1 MKWMNVNVFFSISFF
16 VSTIANAGMINVNC
30 STNPPGALSAA
41 VSSALPGT
49 VIQVSGTCNDAIVIT
64 QDDITLIGSN
74 TTNSNLATIS
84 GFFPEDRV
92 TIDGASRTV
101 ISGFNI
107 EKGLFAIV
115 ADNNASATI
124 SNVFVRDNIL
134 GVDFING
141 ALIKV
146 EGTFEIRDSRA
157 FGLQV
162 LTGSKL
168 VITENAT
175 LRIKENFLG
184 SQISINST
192 LFATTGSSILV
203 HDNSTIGLS
212 VNTGSTGM
220 LFNAKLHT
228 HDNGLDG
235 LDVVSHA
242 NFEIDGEAEVI
253 SENNGREGV
262 SVDNST
268 LNMFGFFSTVAG
280 FPKLISN
287 GNTLNG
293 VLVES
298 TSKLDVGR
306 NASIIAKN
314 NGEAGIALDDGS
326 SAILKRSEIVGNK
339 GKLKNLSHFDE
350 DDREKNGSPR
360 EADVVVSFAS
370 RITFDQEADNNG
382 DVVENE
388 VGLALCDRTSLSRG
402 DVSCKR

>member
-1 MKWMNVNVFFSISFF
+1 MPV
-16 VSTIANAGMINVNC
+16 
-30 STNPPGALSAA
+30 
-41 VSSALPGT
+41 LPL
-49 VIQVSGTCNDAIVIT
+49 VMC
-64 QDDITLIGSN
+64 
-74 TTNSNLATIS
+74 
-84 GFFPEDRV
+84 
-92 TIDGASRTV
+92 
-101 ISGFNI
+101 
-107 EKGLFAIV
+107 
-115 ADNNASATI
+115 
-124 SNVFVRDNIL
+124 L